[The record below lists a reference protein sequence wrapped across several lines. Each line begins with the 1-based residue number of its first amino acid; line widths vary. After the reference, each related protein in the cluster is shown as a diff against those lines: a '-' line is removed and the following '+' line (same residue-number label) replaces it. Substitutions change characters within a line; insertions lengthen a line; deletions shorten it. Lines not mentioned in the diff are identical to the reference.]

1 MKLIKRE
8 DYLLQLRNVK
18 NTPDIKVITG
28 VRRSG
33 KSKLLLSY
41 IQEIKENES
50 DANILYINLQEYEN
64 ENLLTHSAL
73 HEYVMNNY
81 DPQRNNYLFIDEV
94 QLCANFE
101 KAVNSLHAK
110 ELFDIYITGSNA
122 FLLSSDLATLFT
134 GRTFTIEVFPFSFKE
149 YIQYFSPANLDI
161 AFDEYQKIGGFAGS
175 YLYNNTEDKYSYLK
189 DEVYETITHR
199 DIIQKYNIRNRELF
213 TNLTNYLLDNISNL
227 TSSRSIVK
235 YLANDIDS
243 SSHNTI
249 TNYIKYLCRAFVFY
263 ETKRYDLHGK
273 KHLSTEQKYYLI
285 DHALKYAILGTKN
298 LDYGR
303 SLENIVYIELLRRGY
318 EVYIGKLYKKEIDF
332 VAVKRNE
339 QIYIQVSTYLEDENT
354 LKREITPLLAIRD
367 AYPKMIIARTHQ
379 EDYFCEGVTIKDIAL
394 WLLDK

>member
-8 DYLLQLRNVK
+8 DYLLRLRNVK

-33 KSKLLLSY
+33 KSKLLLSF

-64 ENLLTHSAL
+64 ENLLTYSAL
-73 HEYVMNNY
+73 HEYAMNNY

-101 KAVNSLHAK
+101 KAVNSLHTK

-122 FLLSSDLATLFT
+122 FILSSDLATLFT

-149 YIQYFSPANLDI
+149 YIQYFSPANLDT

-175 YLYNNTEDKYSYLK
+175 YLYDNTEDKYSYLK

-199 DIIQKYNIRNRELF
+199 DIIQKYSIRNRELF

-235 YLANDIDS
+235 YLANDINS

-249 TNYIKYLCRAFVFY
+249 TNYIKYLCKAFVFY
-263 ETKRYDLHGK
+263 EVKRYDLHGK
-273 KHLSTEQKYYLI
+273 KYLSTEQKYYLI

-298 LDYGR
+298 FDYGR

-339 QIYIQVSTYLEDENT
+339 QIYIQVSAYLDDENT
-354 LKREITPLLAIRD
+354 LNREVAPLLAIRD

-379 EDYFCEGVTIKDIAL
+379 EDYFYEGVTIKDIAL